1 MVGEGGEGPLRV
13 VVDPNVLVSAA
24 ISDGI
29 SRRVVQLAAA
39 GGFRMVVCP
48 HLLDELHRVL
58 QREKFTEYR
67 TREELDRFERNVGLL
82 VVTMPD
88 PEVIEAV
95 TNDPDDDYLVALAR
109 ERAAELICSG
119 DNDFDD
125 VTWPEIVT
133 PGQLVRQLTTGT

>member
-1 MVGEGGEGPLRV
+1 MVGEGGEGALRV

-29 SRRVVQLAAA
+29 SRRVVRLAAA
-39 GGFRMVVCP
+39 GGFRMVACP

-58 QREKFTEYR
+58 QREKFTKYR
-67 TREELDRFERNVGLL
+67 TREELDRFERDVFLL
-82 VVTMPD
+82 AVTVQD

-95 TNDPDDDYLVALAR
+95 THDPDDDYLVALAR
-109 ERAAELICSG
+109 ERGADMICSG
-119 DNDFDD
+119 DHDFDD

-133 PGQLVRQLTTGT
+133 PGRFVRQLTIGA